1 MNNYGFV
8 SKIQHFSTDDGDGI
22 RTTVFMQGCRLKCK
36 WCHNPE
42 TLAKGGSLLVFDR
55 RCTLCGICESVC
67 PEGAHRID
75 KRHIFLK
82 EKCRLCGKCA
92 HLCPNKAIE
101 QSGRTVTADEVLDEI
116 LEDADFYGENGGVT
130 ISGGEPLLQADF
142 AAEIAQKCCEN
153 GIGVYIDTAASLPF
167 SRFEKLIKSTKKF
180 LVDFKAAEPRQMKS
194 ETGADFDTVL
204 ANIKLLAEKS
214 SVLLRIPVI
223 PGYNDS
229 AEVMKKA
236 GEYICG
242 LDAQLL
248 PFHRLGAPKYEA
260 MRLDYKYADCKAPS
274 VEKMNELKKVLKSK
288 GVNVI

>member
-1 MNNYGFV
+1 
-8 SKIQHFSTDDGDGI
+8 
-22 RTTVFMQGCRLKCK
+22 
-36 WCHNPE
+36 
-42 TLAKGGSLLVFDR
+42 
-55 RCTLCGICESVC
+55 
-67 PEGAHRID
+67 
-75 KRHIFLK
+75 
-82 EKCRLCGKCA
+82 
-92 HLCPNKAIE
+92 
-101 QSGRTVTADEVLDEI
+101 
-116 LEDADFYGENGGVT
+116 
-130 ISGGEPLLQADF
+130 
-142 AAEIAQKCCEN
+142 
-153 GIGVYIDTAASLPF
+153 
-167 SRFEKLIKSTKKF
+167 
-180 LVDFKAAEPRQMKS
+180 MKS

-274 VEKMNELKKVLKSK
+274 VEKMNELKKVNELMLYECKSS
-288 GVNVI
+288 NF